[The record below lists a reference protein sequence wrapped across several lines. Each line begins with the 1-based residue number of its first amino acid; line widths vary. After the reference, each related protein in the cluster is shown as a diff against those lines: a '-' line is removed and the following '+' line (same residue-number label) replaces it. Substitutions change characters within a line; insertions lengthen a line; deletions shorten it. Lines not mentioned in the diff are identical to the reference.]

1 MADNKMMKAVLII
14 LVIFSLGGGI
24 MALYVSYQSA
34 NMLDYFWVPLYI
46 VINSLCAKY
55 LYSKAQSKKTEW
67 ALFGFVGNINAL
79 FVFWFWS
86 YCTGRWRRGMSVFGA
101 NTSHLST
108 ANPKIT
114 REDKI
119 QRQNP

>member
-1 MADNKMMKAVLII
+1 MMKAVLII
-14 LVIFSLGGGI
+14 LVIFSLGGGS

-34 NMLDYFWVPLYI
+34 NMLDYFWVPLCI

-79 FVFWFWS
+79 FVFWLRS
-86 YCTGRWRRGMSVFGA
+86 YCTDRWNRGRSVFGGK
-101 NTSHLST
+101 SDWRH
-108 ANPKIT
+108 
-114 REDKI
+114 
-119 QRQNP
+119 